1 MYKAVNLIEKRD
13 NGELEKI
20 QATKR
25 IRYKGKNCD
34 FPVYRINLEYLYYND
49 KNGRITTDISEYKEK
64 NGNIEE
70 IDIDE
75 RNKIIEKFIVDS
87 NPQAMKKTKSNIE
100 AISQQKAGVV
110 LADGRIIDGNRR
122 FTCLRQLFRETNN
135 SKFGYFEAI
144 ILEGLNDKEIK
155 SLELELQQG
164 EDKPVDYNAIEK
176 LVEIY
181 LYVINGEFSPKEYA
195 TKTNKT
201 ISEVNL
207 MIDKANLMID
217 FLDYLDKPEKFYI
230 AKEMEL
236 DGPLQEIRN
245 IQKRLKDDDE
255 KWAKVRVLL
264 FDSLKLKPNGDMVRY
279 IRDLGNNIIFSG
291 KFDEYFN
298 KQMEIMEDTTETYIP
313 EDENNSIEINED
325 NNESNCEIKKDK
337 EDSQLIN
344 IEKQKD
350 MENIRQYRK
359 QNEQAQMKLEQL
371 FNNYNE
377 DAKYI
382 NSRRKPIDQ
391 THEVYNKIDLIDT
404 YAISKM
410 NLEEK
415 NEIRNCIEK
424 IKNKIKEIE
433 NIL

>member
-13 NGELEKI
+13 NGELEKT

-49 KNGRITTDISEYKEK
+49 KNGRITTDISEYKERK
-64 NGNIEE
+64 GNIEE

-75 RNKIIEKFIVDS
+75 RNEIIEKFIVDS

-181 LYVINGEFSPKEYA
+181 LYVI
-195 TKTNKT
+195 
-201 ISEVNL
+201 
-207 MIDKANLMID
+207 
-217 FLDYLDKPEKFYI
+217 
-230 AKEMEL
+230 
-236 DGPLQEIRN
+236 
-245 IQKRLKDDDE
+245 
-255 KWAKVRVLL
+255 
-264 FDSLKLKPNGDMVRY
+264 
-279 IRDLGNNIIFSG
+279 
-291 KFDEYFN
+291 
-298 KQMEIMEDTTETYIP
+298 
-313 EDENNSIEINED
+313 
-325 NNESNCEIKKDK
+325 KKD
-337 EDSQLIN
+337 
-344 IEKQKD
+344 
-350 MENIRQYRK
+350 
-359 QNEQAQMKLEQL
+359 
-371 FNNYNE
+371 
-377 DAKYI
+377 
-382 NSRRKPIDQ
+382 
-391 THEVYNKIDLIDT
+391 
-404 YAISKM
+404 
-410 NLEEK
+410 
-415 NEIRNCIEK
+415 
-424 IKNKIKEIE
+424 
-433 NIL
+433 

>member
-1 MYKAVNLIEKRD
+1 M
-13 NGELEKI
+13 
-20 QATKR
+20 
-25 IRYKGKNCD
+25 
-34 FPVYRINLEYLYYND
+34 
-49 KNGRITTDISEYKEK
+49 
-64 NGNIEE
+64 
-70 IDIDE
+70 
-75 RNKIIEKFIVDS
+75 
-87 NPQAMKKTKSNIE
+87 
-100 AISQQKAGVV
+100 
-110 LADGRIIDGNRR
+110 
-122 FTCLRQLFRETNN
+122 
-135 SKFGYFEAI
+135 
-144 ILEGLNDKEIK
+144 
-155 SLELELQQG
+155 
-164 EDKPVDYNAIEK
+164 
-176 LVEIY
+176 
-181 LYVINGEFSPKEYA
+181 
-195 TKTNKT
+195 
-201 ISEVNL
+201 SEVNL

-264 FDSLKLKPNGDMVRY
+264 FDSLKIKPNGDMVRY
-279 IRDLGNNIIFSG
+279 IRDLGNNIIFSE

-325 NNESNCEIKKDK
+325 NNEPNFEIKKDK
-337 EDSQLIN
+337 EDNQLIN

-359 QNEQAQMKLEQL
+359 QNEQAQNKLEQL

-391 THEVYNKIDLIDT
+391 MYEVYNKIDLVDT

-433 NIL
+433 SSL

>member
-1 MYKAVNLIEKRD
+1 MYKAVNLIEKKD
-13 NGELEKI
+13 NGELEKT

-201 ISEVNL
+201 MSEVNL

-245 IQKRLKDDDE
+245 IQKRLQDDDE

-298 KQMEIMEDTTETYIP
+298 KQMEIMEDTTETY
-313 EDENNSIEINED
+313 
-325 NNESNCEIKKDK
+325 
-337 EDSQLIN
+337 
-344 IEKQKD
+344 
-350 MENIRQYRK
+350 
-359 QNEQAQMKLEQL
+359 
-371 FNNYNE
+371 
-377 DAKYI
+377 
-382 NSRRKPIDQ
+382 
-391 THEVYNKIDLIDT
+391 T
-404 YAISKM
+404 
-410 NLEEK
+410 
-415 NEIRNCIEK
+415 
-424 IKNKIKEIE
+424 
-433 NIL
+433 